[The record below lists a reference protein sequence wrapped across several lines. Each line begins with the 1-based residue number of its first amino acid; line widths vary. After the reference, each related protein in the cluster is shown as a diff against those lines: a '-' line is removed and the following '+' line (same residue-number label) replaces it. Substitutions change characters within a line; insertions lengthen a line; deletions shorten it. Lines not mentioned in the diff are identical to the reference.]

1 MNRSSYYIL
10 IIFLVLSVASPA
22 CRVNPPESSDNKTPG
37 PEQMAEVNRLL
48 VLKESELIDAYIEQ
62 KGVVAEKSGTGLRWF
77 VEEEGQGRTPG
88 PGDIVTLEYECFL
101 LDGTLCYSSAK
112 DGNLV
117 IMPGSTDIPA
127 GLDEGVRMLKVGSLA
142 HFIMP
147 SYLAYGLTG
156 DRVKIPARAPL
167 HYKVR
172 AVSIESAGER

>member
-1 MNRSSYYIL
+1 MNRSS
-10 IIFLVLSVASPA
+10 IIFIIFFVLFIASSA
-22 CRVNPPESSDNKTPG
+22 CRVNPPESSDSKTPG
-37 PEQMAEVNRLL
+37 REQMAEVNRLL
-48 VLKESELIDAYIEQ
+48 VLKESQQIDAYIEQ
-62 KGVVAEKSGTGLRWF
+62 IGVDAEKSGTGLRWF
-77 VEEEGQGRTPG
+77 VEEDGQGRTPG

-117 IMPGSTDIPA
+117 IRPGSTDIPA
-127 GLDEGVRMLKVGSLA
+127 GLDEGVRMMKEGSLV
-142 HFIMP
+142 HLIMP

-172 AVSIESAGER
+172 AVSIESAVER